1 MKNLIVGNWKMNLTI
16 GQSLLL
22 TERLKNNLKTPT
34 SDIVVCPNYVS
45 LAAVSI
51 DLKDSSI
58 RVGAQNINQND
69 EGAYT
74 GEVGGPMIKGIAKYV
89 IVGHSERRIH
99 YGETNKTV
107 ALKVAAA
114 VRNKL
119 TPILC
124 VGENLH
130 QRNEG
135 LAGRTVT
142 DQLEENLS
150 ELTHKEISKIVI
162 AYEPVWAIGTGE
174 NAEPFEVE
182 KMIKTIRRFLINKYK
197 AKIVVSIKLLY
208 GGSVNSDNANAYLS
222 IDNCNGLL
230 VGGASLNYRQF
241 SNICQL

>member
-1 MKNLIVGNWKMNLTI
+1 MGI
-16 GQSLLL
+16 G
-22 TERLKNNLKTPT
+22 LKNNLKTPT

-58 RVGAQNINQND
+58 RVGAQNINAND

-74 GEVGGPMIKGIAKYV
+74 GEVSGPMLKGIAKYV

-241 SNICQL
+241 SKICQL

>member
-22 TERLKNNLKTPT
+22 SERLKNNLKNPT

-51 DLKDSSI
+51 DLKDSI
-58 RVGAQNINQND
+58 IKVGAQNINAND
-69 EGAYT
+69 ERAYT
-74 GEVGGPMIKGIAKYV
+74 GEVSGPMLKGIAKYV

-99 YGETNKTV
+99 FGETNKTV

-241 SNICQL
+241 TKICQL